1 MAKEPKRISRCSLF
15 AKSKKIGTAEGGSL
29 TLNDNGEPH
38 VTDEGWTQ
46 SDGTTTCEVKLNTII
61 SVEGSTKFLKDAL
74 VNKEFIT
81 IQGSLIDGETFSV
94 VARCN
99 TVAINWD
106 NKTGAMKGEYSFA
119 GGEPT
124 YS

>member
-61 SVEGSTKFLKDAL
+61 SVEGSTKFMIAPGTYEILFKISRIEVERMVQNWVHYHPGVTA
-74 VNKEFIT
+74 T
-81 IQGSLIDGETFSV
+81 IV
-94 VARCN
+94 R
-99 TVAINWD
+99 
-106 NKTGAMKGEYSFA
+106 
-119 GGEPT
+119 T
-124 YS
+124 YVE